1 MNMNR
6 VLLSITT
13 FMLSLFLFSAC
24 SMQPKGTPS
33 SSSSTAMSTGPSASD
48 WKGAVKGTWVLNTID
63 RENLPASYTIK
74 SVFEEAPA
82 ECFIGS
88 TWTLPGNGKGNIS
101 FSADGKLCAPGAS
114 RDIIWSIF
122 NPGKNNGQP
131 QFQFKKIYAGDK
143 AKNVITGY
151 RLDLSYS
158 DASKLVMRMPVTIT
172 NGEAYLVFT
181 FSRVN

>member
-1 MNMNR
+1 
-6 VLLSITT
+6 
-13 FMLSLFLFSAC
+13 
-24 SMQPKGTPS
+24 MQPKGTPS

-101 FSADGKLCAPGAS
+101 FSADGKLCALVLPEILYGLY
-114 RDIIWSIF
+114 SI
-122 NPGKNNGQP
+122 QER
-131 QFQFKKIYAGDK
+131 
-143 AKNVITGY
+143 IT
-151 RLDLSYS
+151 DNLSFS
-158 DASKLVMRMPVTIT
+158 LKRFMLAIKLKMLLQATV
-172 NGEAYLVFT
+172 
-181 FSRVN
+181 